1 MDELSTSPIPEPIRA
16 TDSRQERAHAP
27 PRLLE
32 KRLRAPKREI
42 EENEQDEPDEPAEN
56 GEPEHH
62 VDISV

>member
-1 MDELSTSPIPEPIRA
+1 MDELLTSPIPEPIRA

-32 KRLRAPKREI
+32 KRLRGRKREI
-42 EENEQDEPDEPAEN
+42 EMNDQDEPVEN

>member
-1 MDELSTSPIPEPIRA
+1 MAELSTPPIPEPILA

-27 PRLLE
+27 PHNSE
-32 KRLRAPKREI
+32 KRLRARNREI
-42 EENEQDEPDEPAEN
+42 ETNEQDEPVEA

>member
-32 KRLRAPKREI
+32 KRLRARKREI
-42 EENEQDEPDEPAEN
+42 ETNDQDEPVEN

>member
-16 TDSRQERAHAP
+16 ADSRQERAHAP

-32 KRLRAPKREI
+32 KRLRARKREI
-42 EENEQDEPDEPAEN
+42 ETNDQDEPVEN